1 MQQRVKQTKKTNRKI
16 SDSVRLNAYAA
27 LVVKAALAE
36 DIGSGDITTAAV
48 VTPGMR
54 GECVI
59 TAKEDMTV
67 AGLFIAET
75 AFRQLDKDVVFKPFG
90 KDGEYVK
97 KGKTIATV
105 AGRLGA
111 LLTAERVALN
121 FLQRLSGIAT
131 LTRSFAAKAAPHG
144 ARILDTRK
152 TTPCLRMFERY
163 AVRAGGGLNHRFGLF
178 DAVLIK
184 DNHIMAAGGVQ
195 KAISRVNEQYQ
206 KRMPV
211 EVEVTNL
218 KEAKEAVKAGA
229 DIIMLDN
236 MNITDIKKAVR
247 LINGCA
253 LIEAS
258 GGINIDN
265 VEAVAKTGVDFIS
278 VGALTHS
285 AMAADISME
294 VKRYVAGRKR

>member
-1 MQQRVKQTKKTNRKI
+1 MKQTKRTDKKKPG
-16 SDSVRLNAYAA
+16 SAGLHDYAA
-27 LVVKAALAE
+27 LIVKAALAE
-36 DIGSGDITTAAV
+36 DIGSGDITTAAIV
-48 VTPGMR
+48 QPGMR
-54 GECVI
+54 GQCVI

-67 AGLFIAET
+67 AGLFIAEM
-75 AFRQLDKDVVFKPFG
+75 AFRHLDKDVVFKPFG
-90 KDGEYVK
+90 KDGEHVK
-97 KGKTIATV
+97 KGHTIATV

-131 LTRSFAAKAAPHG
+131 LTRRFAAKAAPHG

-163 AVRAGGGLNHRFGLF
+163 AVRAGGGSNHRFGLF

-184 DNHIMAAGGVQ
+184 DNHIKAAGGVQ
-195 KAISRVNEQYQ
+195 KAISRVNDRYQ

-211 EVEVTNL
+211 EVEVTSL
-218 KEAKEAVKAGA
+218 KETKEAVRAGA

-236 MNITDIKKAVR
+236 MGIADIKKAIK
-247 LINGCA
+247 LINGLA

-265 VEAVAKTGVDFIS
+265 VEAVARTGVDFIS

-285 AMAADISME
+285 ARAADISME
-294 VKRYVAGRKR
+294 VTRYAPERKR

>member
-1 MQQRVKQTKKTNRKI
+1 MKQRKKQGKKT
-16 SDSVRLNAYAA
+16 STPAGLNAYAA

-36 DIGSGDITTAAV
+36 DVGSGDITTAAV
-48 VTPGMR
+48 VGQGTR
-54 GECVI
+54 GQCKI
-59 TAKEDMTV
+59 IAKENMTV
-67 AGLFIAET
+67 AGLFIAEM
-75 AFRQLDKDVVFKPFG
+75 AFRRLDKDVVFKPFG

-97 KGKTIATV
+97 KGKTIAIV
-105 AGRLGA
+105 AGRLNA

-152 TTPCLRMFERY
+152 TTPCLRMLERY
-163 AVRAGGGLNHRFGLF
+163 AVRAGNGSNHRFGLF

-184 DNHIMAAGGVQ
+184 DNHITAAGGVQ
-195 KAISRVNEQYQ
+195 KAISRVNKMYK

-218 KEAKEAVKAGA
+218 KETKEAVKAGA

-236 MNITDIKKAVR
+236 MGIAGMKKAVK
-247 LINGCA
+247 LINGMA

-258 GGINIDN
+258 GGININN

-294 VKRYVAGRKR
+294 VTRNAPKRKR